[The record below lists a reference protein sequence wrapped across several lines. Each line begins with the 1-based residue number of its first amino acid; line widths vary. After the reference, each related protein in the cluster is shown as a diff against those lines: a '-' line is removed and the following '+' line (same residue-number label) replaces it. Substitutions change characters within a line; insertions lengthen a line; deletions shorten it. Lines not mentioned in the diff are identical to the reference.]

1 MHTPKRR
8 SASPHIGRLRPLNPS
23 ARTPLQSLPPC
34 ARRAGILPSD
44 RWQSPVWA
52 SEPIGQPHFPLWP
65 DEPSQPNAISG
76 SVAGW
81 PNEPDRQ
88 ISRRLPDE
96 PDRRPRFVQ
105 ANRIR
110 HIGTIWAKRTQDT
123 KQDDVTSPIARIR
136 QRKPPHEPA
145 VLWPNE
151 PERPPTSDWAEMA
164 DWAERTQRP
173 RHARSQSLLPF
184 GSIRI
189 LAFRLKILPY
199 FFPVVYREPIFFAR
213 AMVVPALSLRKDHSV
228 AKPSVGKNP
237 AARSSRDSRAVLARR
252 TQGSPRPPFGQTNPR
267 RQPGQ
272 HLAKRS
278 PGAAQSRLWPNKPKG
293 RRVTISAKRTQ
304 AADQSASSPNEPEG
318 QPSRFF
324 RKRTQGAAQ
333 FWFGLNER
341 TPMHLLT
348 PSS

>member
-52 SEPIGQPHFPLWP
+52 SEPKGQPHFPLWP

-199 FFPVVYREPIFFAR
+199 FSCCLQGAYFCARYGCTGSQPSKGPLRRKAVGRKESRGAELTRQPGCFGPPNPRVTQATIWPNEP
-213 AMVVPALSLRKDHSV
+213 KE
-228 AKPSVGKNP
+228 
-237 AARSSRDSRAVLARR
+237 AARSAFGQTIPRGSPVTPVAKQ
-252 TQGSPRPPFGQTNPR
+252 TQGAPSHDFGQTNPSCR
-267 RQPGQ
+267 PV
-272 HLAKRS
+272 
-278 PGAAQSRLWPNKPKG
+278 
-293 RRVTISAKRTQ
+293 RVFAKRT
-304 AADQSASSPNEPEG
+304 
-318 QPSRFF
+318 R
-324 RKRTQGAAQ
+324 GAAEPVFPQ
-333 FWFGLNER
+333 TNPRCSPVLVWAK
-341 TPMHLLT
+341 
-348 PSS
+348 

>member
-52 SEPIGQPHFPLWP
+52 SEPKGQPHFPLWP

-173 RHARSQSLLPF
+173 RHARRLYLLPL

-189 LAFRLKILPY
+189 LAFWLKIPLY
-199 FFPVVYREPIFFAR
+199 FSCCLQGGLFLRSLWLYR
-213 AMVVPALSLRKDHSV
+213 LSSLRKDHSV

-237 AARSSRDSRAVLARR
+237 AARSSPDSRAVLARR
-252 TQGSPRPPFGQTNPR
+252 TQGSPKPPFGQTNPR

-272 HLAKRS
+272 HVAKRS
-278 PGAAQSRLWPNKPKG
+278 QGAAQSRL
-293 RRVTISAKRTQ
+293 Q
-304 AADQSASSPNEPEG
+304 PNEPKLPTSPRLRQTNPRATEPLVFP
-318 QPSRFF
+318 QTNPRCSPVPVWA
-324 RKRTQGAAQ
+324 K
-333 FWFGLNER
+333 
-341 TPMHLLT
+341 
-348 PSS
+348 

>member
-23 ARTPLQSLPPC
+23 ARTPLHSLPPC

-44 RWQSPVWA
+44 RWQSPAWA
-52 SEPIGQPHFPLWP
+52 SEPKGQPHFPLWP
-65 DEPSQPNAISG
+65 EEPSQPNAISG

-110 HIGTIWAKRTQDT
+110 HICTIWAKRTQDT

-199 FFPVVYREPIFFAR
+199 FSCCLQGSLFLRALWLYRLSAFERTTPSQSRRSERIPRRGAHATAGLFWPAEPKGH
-213 AMVVPALSLRKDHSV
+213 PGHHL
-228 AKPSVGKNP
+228 AK
-237 AARSSRDSRAVLARR
+237 R
-252 TQGSPRPPFGQTNPR
+252 TQGGSPVSIWPNDPQGQPSHACGQTNPR
-267 RQPGQ
+267 
-272 HLAKRS
+272 
-278 PGAAQSRLWPNKPKG
+278 GAESRF
-293 RRVTISAKRTQ
+293 R
-304 AADQSASSPNEPEG
+304 PNEPKLPTSPRLRQTNPRGSRAGFSANESKV
-318 QPSRFF
+318 QPSS
-324 RKRTQGAAQ
+324 
-333 FWFGLNER
+333 GLG
-341 TPMHLLT
+341 
-348 PSS
+348 